1 MFSSTLRAAL
11 IALVATAT
19 AVSAT
24 PSLLLKVSG
33 PQAVDGVEN
42 LRVVTT
48 LTNTGDETLK
58 LLKDP
63 NSVLNTMPADTFTI
77 TAADGSS
84 PSFAGVRL
92 KYSPSQTAKST
103 DPAAFTVLAPG
114 ANVSVT
120 HDRK

>member
-1 MFSSTLRAAL
+1 MVSTSLRAAL
-11 IALVATAT
+11 FVLAATASVVF
-19 AVSAT
+19 AA
-24 PSLLLKVSG
+24 PGLSLMVTG
-33 PQAVDGVEN
+33 PNIVNGVEN
-42 LRVVTT
+42 LKVVTT

-63 NSVLNTMPADTFTI
+63 NSVLNTMPADTFTF
-77 TAADGSS
+77 TTADGSS

>member
-1 MFSSTLRAAL
+1 MFCTSLRAAL
-11 IALVATAT
+11 FVLAATAS
-19 AVSAT
+19 AVFAA
-24 PSLLLKVSG
+24 PGLSLQVTG
-33 PQAVDGVEN
+33 PNVVNGVEN
-42 LRVVTT
+42 LKVVTT

-114 ANVSVT
+114 TNVSVT